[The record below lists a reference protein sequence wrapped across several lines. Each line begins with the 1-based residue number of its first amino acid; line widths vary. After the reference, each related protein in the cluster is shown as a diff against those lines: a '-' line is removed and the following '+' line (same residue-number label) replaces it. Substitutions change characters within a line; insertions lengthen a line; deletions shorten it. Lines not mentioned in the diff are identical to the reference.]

1 MFKKIIFSI
10 VILSTYILA
19 EPTQA
24 QAMTMIKSN
33 PALLN
38 TPQAKAEMAKRGI
51 SKSQVLQKVNNTTK
65 ADSNSVIEA
74 KNEITNIE
82 AETIQDDMQVQ
93 TKKTRIYSNP
103 LAYKGNAEKLKDIKS
118 KQNKI
123 STKSLK
129 RFSTTFFT
137 NKNTLNSSSL
147 PVPGYYIV
155 NKNDTISIW
164 IYGGVNKNIDAVVDN
179 NGNINIETLGP
190 IKVAGLEFQKVNEIL
205 KAQLSSAFGGAK
217 VAVNI
222 SSYSTIQI
230 TLTGDVNGAGIYNI
244 ASLST
249 IKDLLII
256 SGGVKHNGSVRDI
269 IIKRDGKILENI
281 DFYELLLG
289 KNEGVSTLL
298 RSGDIIFVPKAQKI
312 VAIDGSVANPALY
325 ELRDNENLDS
335 LIKYSG
341 DMKANASKS
350 GIKVQGYNS
359 NEKLV
364 VDNVNFKDA
373 KNKKLQ
379 NSDRVYVYSIDAVH
393 KESVYLYGNV
403 VRPGNR
409 NVEKS
414 LSTLLKKEIS
424 SLGLKGVFL
433 ENTLFTYAMIK
444 SKNEDLTTS
453 VSRFNLSEVI
463 SGNSDVKLNID
474 DEIYIFNKL
483 DSELNPYV
491 TIKGSVV
498 AQSGEF
504 QYYTG
509 LTVSDLIQI
518 AGLKAPYDT
527 SKIKVITYNTEDLM
541 PLTKIIDIKEA
552 ANHSLN
558 EYDEV
563 EIFDY
568 YKTNIISQV
577 SISGSINS
585 PRSVMLGKDMTLKDL
600 IFAAGGLK
608 DDAYYDKIRVTR
620 INNLD
625 GKKFENEELSLDL
638 RDVLKNGKSNIKLKH
653 KDSVY
658 IYNINEIAIRAK
670 AVISGEVRKPST
682 VNIGKDMT
690 LKDLIFAAG
699 GFTQKAYKKSCEI
712 IRYHIVNDERIKEII
727 NIPLSKANKF
737 KVKNFDEITI
747 KTIPNWSERKTITLK
762 GEVKFPGTY
771 VIEHGDKLADI
782 LKRAGG
788 FTKEAFLYGSVFSRE
803 SIKVLQKQKLRES
816 LVKLKQKAA
825 AMGNSPKEA
834 GQSDV
839 QNINETANIIDSLSK
854 EAQALQPIGRVTI
867 KLIDNLNL
875 LEKTSSNLMLKDK
888 DMLFIPSFNDTVL
901 VMGQVMNPTA
911 IIYDDDDVAFYLSK
925 AGGLTQLADDD
936 NIYVIHANGEA
947 QKYTA
952 GIFLSDSVSIK
963 AGDVVVV
970 PQELITTTG
979 MQFAKDISSIFY
991 QFAITAASLKTVGAL

>member
-1 MFKKIIFSI
+1 M
-10 VILSTYILA
+10 
-19 EPTQA
+19 
-24 QAMTMIKSN
+24 
-33 PALLN
+33 
-38 TPQAKAEMAKRGI
+38 
-51 SKSQVLQKVNNTTK
+51 
-65 ADSNSVIEA
+65 
-74 KNEITNIE
+74 
-82 AETIQDDMQVQ
+82 
-93 TKKTRIYSNP
+93 
-103 LAYKGNAEKLKDIKS
+103 
-118 KQNKI
+118 
-123 STKSLK
+123 
-129 RFSTTFFT
+129 
-137 NKNTLNSSSL
+137 
-147 PVPGYYIV
+147 
-155 NKNDTISIW
+155 
-164 IYGGVNKNIDAVVDN
+164 
-179 NGNINIETLGP
+179 
-190 IKVAGLEFQKVNEIL
+190 
-205 KAQLSSAFGGAK
+205 
-217 VAVNI
+217 
-222 SSYSTIQI
+222 
-230 TLTGDVNGAGIYNI
+230 
-244 ASLST
+244 
-249 IKDLLII
+249 
-256 SGGVKHNGSVRDI
+256 
-269 IIKRDGKILENI
+269 
-281 DFYELLLG
+281 
-289 KNEGVSTLL
+289 
-298 RSGDIIFVPKAQKI
+298 
-312 VAIDGSVANPALY
+312 
-325 ELRDNENLDS
+325 
-335 LIKYSG
+335 
-341 DMKANASKS
+341 
-350 GIKVQGYNS
+350 
-359 NEKLV
+359 
-364 VDNVNFKDA
+364 
-373 KNKKLQ
+373 
-379 NSDRVYVYSIDAVH
+379 
-393 KESVYLYGNV
+393 
-403 VRPGNR
+403 
-409 NVEKS
+409 
-414 LSTLLKKEIS
+414 
-424 SLGLKGVFL
+424 
-433 ENTLFTYAMIK
+433 
-444 SKNEDLTTS
+444 
-453 VSRFNLSEVI
+453 
-463 SGNSDVKLNID
+463 
-474 DEIYIFNKL
+474 
-483 DSELNPYV
+483 
-491 TIKGSVV
+491 
-498 AQSGEF
+498 
-504 QYYTG
+504 
-509 LTVSDLIQI
+509 
-518 AGLKAPYDT
+518 
-527 SKIKVITYNTEDLM
+527 
-541 PLTKIIDIKEA
+541 
-552 ANHSLN
+552 
-558 EYDEV
+558 
-563 EIFDY
+563 
-568 YKTNIISQV
+568 
-577 SISGSINS
+577 
-585 PRSVMLGKDMTLKDL
+585 
-600 IFAAGGLK
+600 
-608 DDAYYDKIRVTR
+608 
-620 INNLD
+620 
-625 GKKFENEELSLDL
+625 
-638 RDVLKNGKSNIKLKH
+638 KNGKSNIKLKH